1 MSSHPEAAGRPRD
14 RIIEGRAV
22 EDRVL
27 RQLAEAVLFEGLA
40 ARDAAPGD
48 GRLHWRL
55 GPRRFRARGSV
66 GPFGRPRLVPGTVEM
81 AGVEGGWQDAPL
93 AALVEALPA
102 SVEHRERL
110 LAELRQTV
118 ALCRWNAGALPV
130 PERRALPFAALDAAL
145 WEGHPYHPGF
155 KARTG
160 FTLDD
165 HARYGPEAARPFR
178 LDWLALPR
186 SRVALSLPGGE
197 EAFWRGVL
205 GSDRDRLLR
214 RLHEAGH
221 SPGTHAVL
229 PVHPW
234 QMRHLAQGEPLR
246 ARLAEGS
253 AVPLGPAGPRYRAS
267 QSLRTLHACDD
278 PRAPSVKLALSVV
291 STSSLR
297 ILDPHCVLTAP
308 ALSDWLAGIVAG
320 DPRLARMS
328 ILREHAAV
336 IADRD
341 GPLAGRLAA
350 IWRESPDLEPGEAA
364 IPFNALC
371 CCEPDGTA
379 FAAPWLERYGLAAWL
394 DRLVEVAVLP
404 VWHLLAAHGVA
415 LEAHGQN
422 MILVH
427 RDGWPERVILRDF
440 HESAEY
446 APDFLAGV
454 PPVPDLGAIDPAHAG
469 PADDRFHAMR
479 AADTLAELVTD
490 SLFVFSLSEV
500 THLLARM
507 HGLDEAG
514 FWTGLGRRL
523 RRHAA
528 EHGIED
534 RFARL
539 SVKASGVDAPRLR
552 VEALLAR
559 KLGLE
564 EARCSHLVPNAL
576 APNALPS
583 PLTLLRTGS

>member
-1 MSSHPEAAGRPRD
+1 MSWHPEVTARPEAQD
-14 RIIEGRAV
+14 IEAPV
-22 EDRVL
+22 IEESAIEERVL
-27 RQLAEAVLFEGLA
+27 RQLAEAVLFEGMA
-40 ARDAAPGD
+40 EAAPGD
-48 GRLHWRL
+48 RRLSWRL
-55 GPRRFRARGSV
+55 GERRFRAAGTL
-66 GPFGRPRLVPGTVEM
+66 GPFGRPRLAAPVEM
-81 AGVEGGWQDAPL
+81 ARAGGGWQPAPL
-93 AALVEALPA
+93 AALIEALPA
-102 SVEHRERL
+102 GPEHRERL

-118 ALCRWNAGALPV
+118 ALCRWNAEALRA
-130 PERRALPFAALDAAL
+130 PERRALPFGALDAAL
-145 WEGHPYHPGF
+145 WEGHPYHPCF

-165 HARYGPEAARPFR
+165 HARYGPEAAQAFR

-186 SRVALSLPGGE
+186 SAVTLSLPGSE
-197 EAFWRGVL
+197 EAFWRATL
-205 GSDRDRLLR
+205 GAEWDLLGH

-221 SPGTHAVL
+221 SPGSHAVL

-234 QMRHLAQGEPLR
+234 QMRRLAGTEPLR
-246 ARLAEGS
+246 SRLAEGG
-253 AVPLGPAGPRYRAS
+253 AVALGTAGPRYHAS

-297 ILDPHCVLTAP
+297 ILDPHFVLTAP
-308 ALSDWLAGIVAG
+308 ALSDWLADIVAG
-320 DPRLARMS
+320 DPVLGRMAV
-328 ILREHAAV
+328 LREYAAG

-350 IWRESPDLEPGEAA
+350 IWRESPDLAPGEAA
-364 IPFNALC
+364 VPFNALPAV
-371 CCEPDGTA
+371 EPDGTA
-379 FAAPWLERYGLAAWL
+379 FVAPWLARYGLHAWL

-404 VWHLLAAHGVA
+404 VWHLLVAHGVA

-454 PPVPDLGAIDPAHAG
+454 PPAPDLGAIDPAHAG
-469 PADDRFHAMR
+469 PPDDRFHAMR
-479 AADTLAELVTD
+479 SAATLAELVTD
-490 SLFVFSLSEV
+490 SLFVFNLTEV
-500 THLLARM
+500 TRLLGRCC
-507 HGLDEAG
+507 GLDEAG
-514 FWTGLGRRL
+514 FWDRLGRRL

-528 EHGIED
+528 EHGLAD

-539 SVKASGVDAPRLR
+539 GVEAPRLR

-564 EARCSHLVPNAL
+564 EARCSRLVPNAL
-576 APNALPS
+576 FPS